1 MRKIMKLLL
10 VIIGLFLITSV
21 HAKTEYAHT
30 PEFCNNFIKKYRNY
44 QRYIVTENVNY
55 GFDSGNIIAGNS
67 NFKTGGLL
75 NKYEFELSKNN
86 DNNSTY
92 LFNGLEYF
100 TMTENGSNVVIVDP
114 YSNTMLSSKSK
125 SNSNNIRV
133 TNYVQNGVVVTGSG
147 TKTNPWMFQE
157 KFRIRYEFD
166 DKKIDIVPSTK
177 NINPYEVV
185 ESEVILKHGYLYDS
199 NDCGAIY
206 NNDKL
211 TLSTGVQDIVCNIN
225 TKLDTFIISYNS
237 NNGENCNPSTK
248 EVTYLNRLGT
258 LCSTSRTGYAFNGWY
273 DFENGGN
280 RYDEDSIMN
289 DDLNLYAHWNAN
301 TYTVTLNQGAGGGGS
316 TSVTAT
322 YDTSMPSIT
331 VPSRTGYSFGGYYT
345 EADGGGTQYYTST
358 GASAK
363 NWDIAENKEL
373 YAKWT
378 ANTYTITLNRQ
389 GGTGGST
396 SIEAT
401 YDSSMPSISV
411 PTKSGNTFE
420 GYYSEANGGGT
431 QYYDASGAGLRNWDS
446 TTITQLF
453 AKWKANCRDT
463 SHTYNTSSGKCE
475 YAATITGTYC
485 KGNISANGTFS
496 GSCRCWIDDGSN
508 GGNGTWSNV
517 YASGHSNSSC
527 ISFCASSGYTSGQT
541 GTLSPNYACPSGI
554 SNPTM
559 TSTLCYGSVNA
570 SKCPNSDWEIDTS
583 KGTDGHTYK
592 CSNSVTDTLSGT
604 TCSYTP

>member
-55 GFDSGNIIAGNS
+55 GFYSGNIIAGNS

-273 DFENGGN
+273 DSENGGN

-289 DDLNLYAHWNAN
+289 DDLNLYAHWN
-301 TYTVTLNQGAGGGGS
+301 
-316 TSVTAT
+316 
-322 YDTSMPSIT
+322 
-331 VPSRTGYSFGGYYT
+331 
-345 EADGGGTQYYTST
+345 
-358 GASAK
+358 
-363 NWDIAENKEL
+363 
-373 YAKWT
+373 

-420 GYYSEANGGGT
+420 GYYSAANGGGT